1 MFGVGPSDCEDLVQ
15 EIFVRAFSDRARLAF
30 DGVRDYRPFLFTI
43 ARNVV
48 TDWARKK
55 RRDVSLD
62 DLTAITTEPSI
73 EEDDD
78 EPWTNPEMTRVVEAY
93 LRTLPEDLAAVH
105 RERFVLGHT
114 QRVAALA
121 LGLSRQQL
129 RTRENHL
136 RAGLAARHFFDAT
149 EAAASRT
156 HSVSS

>member
-1 MFGVGPSDCEDLVQ
+1 MLGVGRSDCEDLVQ

-48 TDWARKK
+48 TDWARKR

-62 DLTAITTEPSI
+62 DFTTITTEPSI

-78 EPWTNPEMTRVVEAY
+78 EPWTNPEMTGVVEAY

-105 RERFVLGHT
+105 RERYVLGHT
-114 QRVAALA
+114 QRGAALA
-121 LGLSRQQL
+121 LGLSRHQL
-129 RTRENHL
+129 
-136 RAGLAARHFFDAT
+136 
-149 EAAASRT
+149 
-156 HSVSS
+156 